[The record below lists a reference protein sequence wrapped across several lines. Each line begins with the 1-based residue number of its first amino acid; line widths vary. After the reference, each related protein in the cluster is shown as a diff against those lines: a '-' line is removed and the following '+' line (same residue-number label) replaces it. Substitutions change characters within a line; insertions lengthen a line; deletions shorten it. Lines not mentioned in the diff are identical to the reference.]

1 MLDVL
6 LGSLG
11 ELISPSSAAYA
22 LAAIGLGIHF
32 GYSGLLNFGQ
42 AGFMAIGAYGFAV
55 FTSLVD
61 PTTQFGWPPLLSL
74 LVATLVGVV
83 AAVLFALVLGIPTL
97 RLRGD
102 YLAIVT
108 IAAAEIVRYVVRT
121 EDLTEVTGGSQ
132 GIRGNQFKGDMQAV
146 NDGFL
151 ALPTDTWYTV
161 ISWALVIVAVVLVWG
176 IMRSPWGRVVKG
188 IREDEDAV
196 RSLGKNVYAYKM
208 QALVLGGVMG
218 AVAGILLV
226 FPRSVQADGFATI
239 LTFNVWTALLLGGAA
254 TVLGPV
260 LGGVLFWFLLSF
272 VRGVI
277 NELHELGVF
286 GATTATQAGQLAF
299 VFVGLALIALVVFRP
314 QGVMGNKKELS
325 FNV

>member
-11 ELISPSSAAYA
+11 ELISASSAAYA

-32 GYSGLLNFGQ
+32 GYAGLLNFGQ
-42 AGFMAIGAYGFAV
+42 AGFMAIGAYSFAI
-55 FTSLVD
+55 FTSMVN
-61 PTTQFGWPPLLSL
+61 PTETWGWPPALSL
-74 LVATLVGVV
+74 LAATLVAV
-83 AAVLFALVLGIPTL
+83 ASATIFALILGIPTL

-108 IAAAEIVRYVVRT
+108 IASAEIVRFTVRT
-121 EDLTEVTGGSQ
+121 QDLTEVTGGSQ
-132 GIRGNQFKGDMQAV
+132 GIRGTDFKGDIQAV
-146 NDGFL
+146 NDGL
-151 ALPTDTWYTV
+151 LDLSNNTWYTIV
-161 ISWALVIVAVVLVWG
+161 SWIIVVVAIVLVWG
-176 IMRSPWGRVVKG
+176 LMRSPWGRVIKG

-208 QALVLGGVMG
+208 QALVLGGVIG
-218 AVAGILLV
+218 AIAGILFI
-226 FPRSVQADGFATI
+226 FPRAVQPDSFATT

-260 LGGVLFWFLLSF
+260 LGGVLFWFMLSF
-272 VRGVI
+272 VRGLI
-277 NELHELGVF
+277 GELHGLGLF
-286 GATTATQAGQLAF
+286 GAMSATQAGQLAF
-299 VFVGLALIALVVFRP
+299 VAVGVALVVLVVFRP
-314 QGVMGNKKELS
+314 QGIMGNKKELS